1 MVARQE
7 PNANGVTYG
16 AHGQGRDKECYAE
29 FEMTHVNK
37 DSSKWQAC
45 LFEGKSYPIC
55 NIYIRSDLLLDHS
68 IFLIIFNE
76 LDVLKVSPKNVT
88 QKSCGH
94 LRRVGW
100 KRRVQGGTDIQ
111 KWKLLWEFQ

>member
-55 NIYIRSDLLLDHS
+55 NIRISDFVYIA
-68 IFLIIFNE
+68 FNE
-76 LDVLKVSPKNVT
+76 L
-88 QKSCGH
+88 
-94 LRRVGW
+94 
-100 KRRVQGGTDIQ
+100 
-111 KWKLLWEFQ
+111 LLIIILIV

>member
-55 NIYIRSDLLLDHS
+55 IYIYIYITYIS
-68 IFLIIFNE
+68 
-76 LDVLKVSPKNVT
+76 
-88 QKSCGH
+88 H
-94 LRRVGW
+94 LMNYY
-100 KRRVQGGTDIQ
+100 
-111 KWKLLWEFQ
+111 

>member
-55 NIYIRSDLLLDHS
+55 NIYIYILHS
-68 IFLIIFNE
+68 CIYRN
-76 LDVLKVSPKNVT
+76 
-88 QKSCGH
+88 Q
-94 LRRVGW
+94 
-100 KRRVQGGTDIQ
+100 
-111 KWKLLWEFQ
+111 

>member
-55 NIYIRSDLLLDHS
+55 NIYIRFIHVY
-68 IFLIIFNE
+68 IAFNE
-76 LDVLKVSPKNVT
+76 L
-88 QKSCGH
+88 
-94 LRRVGW
+94 
-100 KRRVQGGTDIQ
+100 
-111 KWKLLWEFQ
+111 LLIIILIV

>member
-1 MVARQE
+1 MVVSQE

-55 NIYIRSDLLLDHS
+55 NIYSYKITY
-68 IFLIIFNE
+68 I
-76 LDVLKVSPKNVT
+76 
-88 QKSCGH
+88 
-94 LRRVGW
+94 LR
-100 KRRVQGGTDIQ
+100 
-111 KWKLLWEFQ
+111 LMNYY

>member
-16 AHGQGRDKECYAE
+16 THGQGRDKECYAE

-55 NIYIRSDLLLDHS
+55 NLYIYHVYIA
-68 IFLIIFNE
+68 FNE
-76 LDVLKVSPKNVT
+76 L
-88 QKSCGH
+88 
-94 LRRVGW
+94 
-100 KRRVQGGTDIQ
+100 
-111 KWKLLWEFQ
+111 LLIIILIV